1 MDGSDA
7 MRRFRLANT
16 DLHLLRVFVTVA
28 RCEGFSAAQAELNVS
43 QSTISKHISDLE
55 SRLGLTLCR
64 RGRTGFALTPEGE
77 EVLDA
82 CTTLFSRLEEFRT
95 SVGSITGEFVGELV
109 VAVNDANV
117 THDEFLLHKAIE
129 RFKGRGGDVQ
139 ITLQL
144 GPPNTIER
152 MVIDG
157 KAHLGIGFFP
167 RRLPNLDYEP
177 IFTSKIELFCGR
189 EHPLFESEPES
200 LALEDVIAAPH
211 ARRGYVS
218 LDQAPALHR
227 QLNVQA
233 TASSMEGLA
242 YLVLSNRFHAFLPT
256 HLAARWIEQGQ
267 MRSLAPKTFAYTS
280 QFDMIRRRSVPQ
292 TLVVKAFM
300 EDIRVLAPLGRP
312 APRKRRPP
320 RTPRQAALSAP

>member
-1 MDGSDA
+1 
-7 MRRFRLANT
+7 MRRFRIANT
-16 DLHLLRVFVTVA
+16 DLHLLHVFLTVA

-55 SRLGLTLCR
+55 TRLGLTLCR
-64 RGRTGFALTPEGE
+64 RGRSGFALTPEGE
-77 EVLDA
+77 EVLEA
-82 CTTLFSRLEEFRT
+82 CATLFSQLEEFRT
-95 SVGSITGEFVGELV
+95 SVGSITGEFTGELIIS
-109 VAVNDANV
+109 VNDANV

-129 RFKGRGGDVQ
+129 RFKERGGDVQ

-167 RRLPNLDYEP
+167 RRLPTLDYEP
-177 IFTSKIELFCGR
+177 IFSSRIELFCGR
-189 EHPLFESEPES
+189 GHPLFDVGPEG
-200 LALEDVIAAPH
+200 LTQDDVIATPH

-256 HLAARWIEQGQ
+256 HLAARWAKPSQ
-267 MRSLAPKTFAYTS
+267 MRSLLPDIFSYTS
-280 QFDMIRRRSVPQ
+280 QFDMIHRKAVPQ

-300 EDIRVLAPLGRP
+300 EDVRAIAPFCAP
-312 APRKRRPP
+312 APRPTRSRRTAKSEAISVP
-320 RTPRQAALSAP
+320 